1 MTMGKDRK
9 RQYRELKREVKKRGN
24 RQRRHFFK
32 DQLRD
37 NPEEAHL
44 MDWNFEGKTRS
55 ESLNGMDTANQI
67 YVQKNLTDFAD

>member
-1 MTMGKDRK
+1 MGRDRK

-44 MDWNFEGKTRS
+44 LDWNFEGKTCS
-55 ESLNGMDTANQI
+55 EALNGMDNTTSHE
-67 YVQKNLTDFAD
+67 VQDFT